1 MDKHRGIMKLSVD
14 SMQTRPF
21 TIVPVNPYTPALNNP
36 DIVNTVK
43 QISALKWGRKKELVE
58 KEIFYRLGT

>member
-1 MDKHRGIMKLSVD
+1 MKLSVD

-21 TIVPVNPYTPALNNP
+21 TIIPVNPYTPALNNP

-43 QISALKWGRKKELVE
+43 QISALKRGRKKELVE
-58 KEIFYRLGT
+58 KEIFYRI